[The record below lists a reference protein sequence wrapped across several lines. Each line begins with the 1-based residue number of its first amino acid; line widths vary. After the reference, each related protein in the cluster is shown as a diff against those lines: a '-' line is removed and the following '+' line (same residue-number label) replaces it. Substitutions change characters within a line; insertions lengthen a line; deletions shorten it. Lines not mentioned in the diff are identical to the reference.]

1 VIHQVKDNLM
11 APFLKQRIVAVFQ
24 ACRQPL
30 FAVLDGITDQQLSW
44 KPAPES
50 RSIGEIFRHLIRV
63 DGWFLK
69 RLGIEPVIGDAKS
82 GSVEDIRLHLESI
95 HQQISEIVAAA
106 ESDEDFLRARTSVD
120 GKDHEKIGVAVLH
133 IAQHDLYHLAQ
144 VVYLRRAQDRT
155 WPAPTKAW
163 EQATYVMGDM
173 LLGIDK

>member
-1 VIHQVKDNLM
+1 M
-11 APFLKQRIVAVFQ
+11 APFLKQRVVAIFQ

-30 FAVLDGITDQQLSW
+30 FAVLDGITDQQLNW

-63 DGWFLK
+63 DGWFLR
-69 RLGIEPVIGDAKS
+69 RLGIEPVAGDAKS
-82 GSVEDIRLHLESI
+82 GSVEDIRLHLEGI
-95 HQQISEIVAAA
+95 QKQIGEFVAAA
-106 ESDEDFLRARTSVD
+106 ESDEDILRTRTSLD
-120 GKDHEKIGVAVLH
+120 GKDHEKLGVAVLH

-163 EQATYVMGDM
+163 EHATHVIGDL
-173 LLGIDK
+173 LLGIEKPA